1 MKAVL
6 LVSTLRKILESVFS
20 IVDDVCMDFD
30 DNGISFQAMDS
41 SHVSLVSVG
50 IPLSAFSKYECGQS
64 VSLGIK
70 TKALV
75 MICKH
80 LSGEDVSIALEYTN
94 GSDTLDIHMESKTQD
109 RKCDFNLKLM
119 DITTDRLS
127 IPPSEP
133 DVVIS
138 LSCSEFQKIVR
149 DFGEVGDVV
158 TIKVNKGDSTAQFLV
173 KGEMYNVTLT
183 LESGKGN
190 GTLNQTAPTPQ
201 TGTKKRKKADVEDD
215 STPIVSS
222 VSTGSTTLVQ
232 FHPSCEYSNIQMNL
246 SCKYLASFTKA
257 SAMCETVRLCISK
270 DQPVV
275 VEYNTIDKKEG
286 FVHYYLAPKMGDDDE
301 STQEAGDE

>member
-50 IPLSAFSKYECGQS
+50 IPLSAFSKYECGQP

-70 TKALV
+70 TKALW

-80 LSGEDVSIALEYTN
+80 LSGDDVSIAMEYTN

-138 LSCSEFQKIVR
+138 LSCSEFQKIIR

-183 LESGKGN
+183 LESGKAE
-190 GTLNQTAPTPQ
+190 LKSSVPTQ
-201 TGTKKRKKADVEDD
+201 NITKKRKKTEANETENVVENT
-215 STPIVSS
+215 STT
-222 VSTGSTTLVQ
+222 STGSTTLIQ

-246 SCKYLASFTKA
+246 ACKYLASFTKA
-257 SAMCETVRLCISK
+257 SSMCETVRLCISK

-275 VEYNTIDKKEG
+275 VEYNTVDKKEG
-286 FVHYYLAPKMGDDDE
+286 FVHYYLAPKL
-301 STQEAGDE
+301 GDEDQEDGQQEE